1 MENVLWF
8 FGLHADGTAWL
19 RETLLRGVRAA
30 WTISDFSER
39 TRLQLLFCR
48 STWLSNLAPRMSL
61 FVSVVCLA
69 FGTVEK
75 NKMSWLR
82 LNSFIH
88 APLGPLLIHL
98 SPTAVSPLDYT
109 ESSFAARIKVAWEIH
124 YFFLWIYNVLWD
136 LFYFHQNMSIMSLDL
151 ILCLVV
157 TLQAEEVEQLLWMQ
171 HIRGFVTDVFVFSC
185 SFQVC

>member
-1 MENVLWF
+1 MLSVSVGGWLMENVLWF

-30 WTISDFSER
+30 WTISDFSES
-39 TRLQLLFCR
+39 TRLRLLFCR

-75 NKMSWLR
+75 NKMSWLW

-88 APLGPLLIHL
+88 APLGPLPIHL

-124 YFFLWIYNVLWD
+124 YFLNE
-136 LFYFHQNMSIMSLDL
+136 SIMCFGIYS
-151 ILCLVV
+151 
-157 TLQAEEVEQLLWMQ
+157 
-171 HIRGFVTDVFVFSC
+171 
-185 SFQVC
+185 SFTRTCQWCH